1 MSKVDENVKRVQ
13 EEVNK
18 FQGELSEKAREV
30 WLAGLGAFAVA
41 EEEGSKFFND
51 MLSKGKDLVKKGEGV
66 EKKTMDFAK
75 EQQKEISG
83 KLDETYKYLENKVS
97 SLIDSIGTGSRDEV
111 KELTA
116 KVDKLTESLADLTKK
131 LKEKEASK

>member
-1 MSKVDENVKRVQ
+1 
-13 EEVNK
+13 
-18 FQGELSEKAREV
+18 
-30 WLAGLGAFAVA
+30 
-41 EEEGSKFFND
+41 
-51 MLSKGKDLVKKGEGV
+51 V